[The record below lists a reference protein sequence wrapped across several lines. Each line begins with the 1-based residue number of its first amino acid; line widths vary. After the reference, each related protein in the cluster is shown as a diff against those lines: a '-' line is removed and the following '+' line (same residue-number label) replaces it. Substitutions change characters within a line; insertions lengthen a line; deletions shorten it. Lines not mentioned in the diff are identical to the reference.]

1 MWGRRKSADIVAA
14 SIVETQEARSMID
27 ECNELLA
34 RLEREL
40 TDVLSHGA
48 RTTMTENYQTLE
60 TPRFRWDADVSVP

>member
-1 MWGRRKSADIVAA
+1 
-14 SIVETQEARSMID
+14 MID